1 MEYFIGAYKKYAD
14 FSGRARRKEFWMYQL
29 FYLIVSIAL
38 SFIDGLIGT
47 YSSAGIGLLST
58 IFGFVS
64 IIPAIALATRRLHDI
79 NKSGWWQLIEFIPLI
94 GVIVLFIFFVLKGTD
109 GENRYGSDPLA
120 TQTSEL

>member
-29 FYLIVSIAL
+29 FYLIISIAL

-64 IIPAIALATRRLHDI
+64 IVPMIALATRRLHDI
-79 NKSGWWQLIEFIPLI
+79 NKSGWWQLIGLIPLI
-94 GVIVLFIFFVLKGTD
+94 GAIVLFIFFVLRGTD

-120 TQTSEL
+120 PQTSEL